1 MTRFLP
7 LLALPALAAC
17 TAVPP
22 QAPGD
27 KPASYMAIG
36 TEPGWTLEITPG
48 LLNYNGDYGDTKILQ
63 PNPGARPSAGGERY
77 VTDRLTVDVTHAEC
91 SDGMSDRRYRDTVTV
106 RSEERR
112 VGTECVSTCRSR
124 WSPNTYK
131 KNKQRTTISKKS

>member
-63 PNPGARPSAGGERY
+63 PNQGARPSAGGERY
-77 VTDRLTVDVTHAEC
+77 VTDRITVDVTHAEC
-91 SDGMSDRRYRDTVTV
+91 SDGMSNRRSRDTATETGRAACRARECKYVQIL
-106 RSEERR
+106 
-112 VGTECVSTCRSR
+112 VGA
-124 WSPNTYK
+124 
-131 KNKQRTTISKKS
+131 I